1 MVQVITNHVGY
12 DADYTKNAVFC
23 GEAGMK
29 PVSFD
34 VINHADGAVVFSGK
48 PLEHGLL
55 LDDAL

>member
-48 PLEHGLL
+48 PVEVGEV
-55 LDDAL
+55 DR